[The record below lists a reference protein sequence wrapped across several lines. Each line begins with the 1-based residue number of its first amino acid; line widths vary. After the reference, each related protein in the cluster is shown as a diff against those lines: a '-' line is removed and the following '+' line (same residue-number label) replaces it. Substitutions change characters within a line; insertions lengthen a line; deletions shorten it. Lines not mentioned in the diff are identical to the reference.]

1 MRQVGIFM
9 GKFGKGCDKLSG
21 RCRSPASTPVVKKPK
36 KWRPRITSVSEKWSK
51 MIKWIKDSEDA
62 LSESESYLRA
72 ENKSAINPEDIQ
84 DLAAKISQLL
94 SVFPILETVRIPN
107 LNRFSGK
114 DELEL

>member
-1 MRQVGIFM
+1 MPKIGAEKRAAFYNTE
-9 GKFGKGCDKLSG
+9 S
-21 RCRSPASTPVVKKPK
+21 KKPK

-94 SVFPILETVRIPN
+94 SVFPILETVRMPN
-107 LNRFSGK
+107 LTLISGNR
-114 DELEL
+114 

>member
-1 MRQVGIFM
+1 MTRE
-9 GKFGKGCDKLSG
+9 SEP
-21 RCRSPASTPVVKKPK
+21 RSILLIVKEPK

-94 SVFPILETVRIPN
+94 SVFPILETVRMPN
-107 LNRFSGK
+107 LKNVR
-114 DELEL
+114 

>member
-1 MRQVGIFM
+1 MTREIEP
-9 GKFGKGCDKLSG
+9 
-21 RCRSPASTPVVKKPK
+21 RSILLIVRKNLK

-107 LNRFSGK
+107 LNPI
-114 DELEL
+114 LENR